1 MKRRPAQK
9 ETGDLPPPM
18 PYEEAY
24 KPEQVQLPAEMEVP
38 PAEMDAAHPKRQ
50 NSPAELGS

>member
-9 ETGDLPPPM
+9 ETNSLSPPTT
-18 PYEEAY
+18 YEEVY
-24 KPEQVQLPAEMEVP
+24 KPEQVKLPAEMEVP
-38 PAEMDAAHPKRQ
+38 PAEMDTPHPKRQ